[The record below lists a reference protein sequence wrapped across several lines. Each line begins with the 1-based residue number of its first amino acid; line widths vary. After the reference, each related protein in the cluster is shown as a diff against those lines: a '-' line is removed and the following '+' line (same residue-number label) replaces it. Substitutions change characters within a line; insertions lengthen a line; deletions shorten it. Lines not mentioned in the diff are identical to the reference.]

1 MDQRDEIIRLD
12 YIQRKKIEMEL
23 SRDEAILAKQ
33 KKEHDNRV
41 NARNMKV
48 EAHEREDKRE
58 SESKEL
64 FDKKLKVVDQVHSQ
78 KDKASEAMAKMR
90 AENRDLRDKINK
102 EITDAL
108 KRKRDEEEFE
118 FQRKQELIR

>member
-23 SRDEAILAKQ
+23 SREEAILAKQ

>member
-1 MDQRDEIIRLD
+1 
-12 YIQRKKIEMEL
+12 MEL